1 MMFLGIGHV
10 NGQHLDFRGYV
21 GATVLQLSTDEE
33 QSLID
38 GILHDRS
45 LRGRP
50 GVQAGV
56 SLSVGNQFYVEPGLQ
71 YSTLSVSVTNINTTS
86 GLELLDKS
94 TLHVVSVPVKAG
106 IKIINPDVEDI
117 VNVRLFGGLDGHH
130 VLAVNH
136 REKSGSIDD
145 IEVEDFHNLIL
156 NADLGIGLDVAKISL
171 ETGYQLGL
179 TSLYAN
185 GDKSK
190 ANMFYVNVGLRI
202 L

>member
-1 MMFLGIGHV
+1 MFFGVVNV

-38 GILHDRS
+38 GVLHDRS

-50 GVQAGV
+50 GVQAGI

-71 YSTLSVSVTNINTTS
+71 YSSLSVSVTNINTTS

-94 TLHVVSVPVKAG
+94 TLHVVSVPLKAG
-106 IKIINPDVEDI
+106 VKVINPDVEDI

-130 VLAVNH
+130 VLSVNH

-145 IEVEDFHNLIL
+145 IEVEDFHNLIM
-156 NADLGIGLDVAKISL
+156 NADIGIGLDVAIISL
-171 ETGYQLGL
+171 EAGYQLGI
-179 TSLYAN
+179 TPVYTN
-185 GDKSK
+185 GDTGK
-190 ANMFYVNVGLRI
+190 ANMFYANIGIRI